1 MDRDL
6 VHERRWLILPVLCLS
21 ILIVVVDNT
30 VVNVALPSLS
40 RELHAT
46 TTQLQWIVD
55 AYSLVFAGL
64 LIAAGNLGDRL
75 GRKRMLELGL
85 VWFGAMSAAAAVAPS
100 APLLIAARAA
110 MGIGAALVFPAT
122 LAILTNVFT
131 DPVERGR
138 AIGIWAAVTGLAVA
152 IGPVTGG
159 FLLQH
164 FWWGSVFFV
173 NVPIVATAIVLGR
186 LFVPDSRDE
195 RAGRFDPVALVLSV
209 AGVGLL
215 VWTVIDAPRRG
226 WTATTSLAGFA
237 GAALLLALFVVWER
251 RRPDPMLDV
260 GIFSNMRFTA
270 ASVSITVAYFA
281 LYGFI
286 FVLTQYF
293 QFVRGY
299 SALGTGLRELPFAL
313 TAGLTAPVAPRLAER
328 FGTKLVVAGGLAAM
342 AAGFAVAATFD
353 TGTAY
358 WGPIVG
364 SMILLAVG
372 LTMTTAPATESIM
385 GSLPLA
391 KAGAGSAVN
400 DTTRQ
405 LGGTLGVAALGSVF
419 SSAYAARLTSRL
431 HAVALPPAAVHAA
444 RESVASALATAAHA
458 PGTIGAAIAVAAR
471 DAFVTGFGAASLV
484 AVVAA
489 AAGIALTLRYLP
501 ARAAQ
506 PAGEAVAEPDV
517 LGLVDDETAA

>member
-173 NVPIVATAIVLGR
+173 NVPIVVTAIVLGR

-195 RAGRFDPVALVLSV
+195 RAGRFDPVALVLS
-209 AGVGLL
+209 
-215 VWTVIDAPRRG
+215 
-226 WTATTSLAGFA
+226 
-237 GAALLLALFVVWER
+237 
-251 RRPDPMLDV
+251 
-260 GIFSNMRFTA
+260 A

-372 LTMTTAPATESIM
+372 LTMTSAPATESIM

-458 PGTIGAAIAVAAR
+458 PGTIGAAIADAAR

>member
-6 VHERRWLILPVLCLS
+6 VHDRRWVILPVLCLS

-75 GRKRMLELGL
+75 GRKRMLEIGL
-85 VWFGAMSAAAAVAPS
+85 LWFGAMSAAAAVAPS

-110 MGIGAALVFPAT
+110 MGVGAALVFPAT

-131 DPVERGR
+131 DPTERGR

-159 FLLQH
+159 LLLQH

-173 NVPIVATAIVLGR
+173 NVPIVVTAIVLGR
-186 LFVPDSRDE
+186 VFVPDSRDH

-237 GAALLLALFVVWER
+237 GAAALLTLFVAWEHR
-251 RRPDPMLDV
+251 REDPMLEV

-299 SALGTGLRELPFAL
+299 SALGTGLRELPFAI
-313 TAGLTAPVAPRLAER
+313 TAGLSAPVAPRLAER
-328 FGTKLVVAGGLAAM
+328 FGTKVVVAGGLAAM
-342 AAGFAVAATFD
+342 AGGFGIAATFD
-353 TGTAY
+353 VGSAY
-358 WGPIVG
+358 WGPVVG
-364 SMILLAVG
+364 SMILLAIG

-419 SSAYAARLTSRL
+419 SSAYGTHLASRL
-431 HAVALPPAAVHAA
+431 EGVGVAPGALHAA
-444 RESVASALATAAHA
+444 RESVASALAAAAHA
-458 PGTIGAAIAVAAR
+458 PGAAGIAIADAAR
-471 DAFVTGFGAASLV
+471 DAFMSGFGAASVV
-484 AVVAA
+484 AVVATA
-489 AAGIALTLRYLP
+489 IGIVLTIRYLP
-501 ARAAQ
+501 ARASR
-506 PAGEAVAEPDV
+506 PADVTVVESAPLAVE
-517 LGLVDDETAA
+517 GETAA